1 MKKMLVAALAVF
13 TMAFLTACGDAA
25 GDVADTVVDMND
37 NVSDMETILGDYQ
50 ETMENVDTMGE
61 NAMEGNATAPVQ
73 TNNTSLDDYKFVY
86 NGVTIAPDMNTKE
99 FLDALGEPLH
109 YYEVK
114 SCAFEGMDK
123 IYTYTSFE
131 VSTYPNGAND
141 LVSSIYFKDDTVT
154 TEEGAYI
161 GMTKADVLALYGD
174 NYANDAGAYVYSKGG
189 MELRFIF
196 DDADSLVSIE
206 YATTVL
212 EE

>member
-1 MKKMLVAALAVF
+1 MKKIVVTAMIVF
-13 TMAFLTACGDAA
+13 AMATMTACAETA
-25 GDVADTVVDMND
+25 NEVADTVVDMND
-37 NVSDMETILGDYQ
+37 TVSDVETVLGDYK
-50 ETMENVDTMGE
+50 ETMGNVDTMGE
-61 NAMEGNATAPVQ
+61 NAMSGEATAPAQ
-73 TNNTSLDDYKFVY
+73 TNNTSIDDYVFEY
-86 NGVTIAPDMNTKE
+86 NGVKISPDMNTNE

-131 VSTYPNGAND
+131 ISTYPNGAND

-154 TEEGAYI
+154 TQEGAYL
-161 GMTKADVLALYGD
+161 GMAKSDVLALYGS
-174 NYANDAGAYVYSKGG
+174 NYTESAGAYVYSKGG

-196 DDADSLVSIE
+196 DGEMLASIE

-212 EE
+212 DEQ

>member
-1 MKKMLVAALAVF
+1 MKKVGVIMLAVMSAVLF
-13 TMAFLTACGDAA
+13 TACSNPAEEA
-25 GDVADTVVDMND
+25 ADTVVGMND
-37 NVSDMETILGDYQ
+37 TVSDMETMLGDYK
-50 ETMENVDTMGE
+50 ETMGNVDAMGE
-61 NAMEGNATAPVQ
+61 NAMEGDATAPVQ

-86 NGVTIAPDMNTKE
+86 QGVTITPDMNTNE
-99 FLDALGEPLH
+99 FLDALGEPMH

-123 IYTYTSFE
+123 IYTYNSFE
-131 VSTYPNGAND
+131 VSTYPNGTND
-141 LVSSIYFKDDTVT
+141 LVSYIYFKDDTVT

-161 GMTKADVLALYGD
+161 GMAKADVLALYGD
-174 NYANDAGAYVYSKGG
+174 NYVERAGVYVYTKGG

-196 DDADSLVSIE
+196 NGETLASVE

>member
-1 MKKMLVAALAVF
+1 MKKVGMIMLAVMSAVLF
-13 TMAFLTACGDAA
+13 TACTNPAEEA
-25 GDVADTVVDMND
+25 ADTVVGMND
-37 NVSDMETILGDYQ
+37 TVSDMETMLGDYK
-50 ETMENVDTMGE
+50 ETMGNVDTMGE
-61 NAMEGNATAPVQ
+61 NAMEGDATAPVQ

-86 NGVTIAPDMNTKE
+86 QGVTITPDMNTNE
-99 FLDALGEPLH
+99 FLDALGEPMH

-123 IYTYTSFE
+123 IYTYNSFE
-131 VSTYPNGAND
+131 VSTYPNGTND
-141 LVSSIYFKDDTVT
+141 LVSYIYFKDDTVT

-161 GMTKADVLALYGD
+161 GMAKADVLALYGD
-174 NYANDAGAYVYSKGG
+174 NYVERAGVYVYTKGG

-196 DDADSLVSIE
+196 NGETLASVE